1 MASAYD
7 RIKASR
13 RKFHESAG
21 LTDQDIANFQQ
32 NYVARQDGAQLVADL
47 KTAEQNLINSPA
59 TVRDQHKALADYASA
74 MDRVSTFV
82 GLGGQAPG
90 VDDTYMQSLYDQY
103 NKSWQSLQNQVRSNY
118 VVHQIPGLAEQA
130 QEIGNF
136 QGQEMTPVRLAG
148 MMGLV
153 DRDGNLTDAGQE
165 YWQRNAYREMGDE
178 AGQEAARW
186 SEQTDSAMSELETVQ
201 YWQDVVRKLPQGDD
215 ARIVSSN
222 QEWMRQAAEA
232 TGITSYTDAADLSSQ
247 LAARESQLRAQ
258 SGWSGIMRDRNAGR
272 QRTAMAYEY
281 QLDNPDE
288 SIEANYYLAL
298 RDQAESDLRHADNFV
313 EGMGDRAAIGDWLR
327 YNSAYGDQLYQDQKD
342 ADLLALRTDA
352 NLSGIYQ
359 GALESTR
366 NLRNAEDIFVR
377 ARRDKQ
383 YSGRISVQ
391 TEEDL
396 RALAEILGIS
406 VGQGDAALDAAIAQ
420 IRQELEHTRNTNLAR
435 LSAQGYDAERL
446 QQYIEQ
452 SLNEQSMDE
461 FTMQASSQAQEHPVA
476 ASIDS
481 SVVNLLSGVGYLAS
495 APRAISNAAAGITGN
510 YENYVPIDTNS
521 QSFEAS
527 QYVMAVRDE
536 VAKNIVENGG
546 DDFGYNVGMSILD
559 NMVQMAVGAMTFGA
573 FGASSAAGQGAR
585 AVIQAG
591 IQSSAPV
598 TLATMGLGAA
608 SQELVSLTE
617 QGVSSDQAYALATVK
632 GALEIVTERI
642 GIDNLVSNIG
652 KQYAGNMLQ
661 QIVGMAAKQSAA
673 EGTEEIIAEAGGL
686 FADWLIR
693 QDESEIMQTIEAGR
707 RSGLTEDEALWQA
720 FKQYGMQVLE
730 AGEAGALS
738 GLFFGAMS
746 TVGVMADAIS
756 PASTGARIR
765 AEGNEEALGA
775 IATAYGIEYSPDMSD
790 RQVGKTYRAVQKAAG
805 RLQQDLQQGMSMDTY
820 AQEKGYDAKT
830 TRALNRSWDAY
841 HSVYGNNMSSREFAA
856 TWNSVKAAGQ
866 ANMGF
871 ADAVSE
877 LGETTLSQTTLQNAW
892 KAGQRLYK
900 QAQKAAQKVTK
911 NAPVAAQ
918 ENVQQPTESAATLA
932 SEIGEGA
939 PVQTQLVERSSES
952 ASNHAR
958 ELMDERINV
967 NGLSD
972 DVVESFYDEVDSDI
986 STERRGALSMARML
1000 TGVSKN
1006 ISQVILVDNATTDA
1020 EGHVR
1025 LMSNGMWDPTN
1036 RTITIDINA
1045 GVKNVEQQMTFMTR
1059 AMSHEITHSIKTT
1072 APKQYA
1078 ELERFVL
1085 REMDKK
1091 ISLDKMIEAKIEG
1104 YAKEGI
1110 ELDRQGAI
1118 DELVAEACEQMLERT
1133 DVLNKLA
1140 QENKTLWEK
1149 IKDYIK
1155 SAIQKLKNLYKGMK
1169 ANSPEAQMLQ
1179 GVIDELQRKW
1189 DAAFAASLTAEAAE
1203 TTGDNQHSI
1212 AGRNAEIAN
1221 IIALDEAKQMEVDGY
1236 NESEI
1241 YQQTG
1246 WFRGADNMWRFEI
1259 DDSTMRYTPER
1270 MAQKMVDGAVH
1281 LEDVID
1287 HPVLFAAYPR
1297 LLDVSVT
1304 FTPMKPGAE
1313 GVYRRAENRIY
1324 LADSNKN
1331 SPESTLVH
1339 EIQHAI
1345 QALEG
1350 FAYGASRSY
1359 WANIINNGGKID
1371 SKRLRDAT
1379 AAVRKFERNKANQP
1393 VIDARNRLEDAYDKS
1408 VRDGNAMYAQM
1419 QVDGMATKVD
1429 TYDDL
1434 LIEQSN
1440 AGVAYLNSLPIELY
1454 MNTAGEQEARD
1465 VAERRTMTAEQR
1477 KAKMPQ
1483 TGTKD
1488 TVFVEGS
1495 SASAND
1501 AAMKPSKEIQ
1511 FSLARNEELSAL
1523 AKAVNDSSKA
1533 VPASILSEATRVRQK
1548 IADMM
1553 RENIS
1558 KYGNSYGLPP
1568 DIEGNTFLSDVAYGG
1583 SEENTTIC
1591 VRSMAHEAMLDVVSE
1606 MLGRPLTV
1614 QESIFVGQDLM
1625 RLADVRIKN
1634 ECSYCYVATDRKGY
1648 REFLG
1653 KYLEQ
1658 RDEVLNKYRNGNT
1671 DIAKLYKSF
1680 IGKRKGTNEM
1690 WSRFY
1695 LWVASERYLNG
1706 ETDISRDGELYR
1718 EYLAG
1723 WDMKADAKTPVKEA
1737 DVWGKFDAWMQG
1749 IAKNGS
1755 LIRPHDLANV
1765 ANLIREDYDEALAP
1779 QIEDAMKYAQ
1789 AASWA
1794 KKRMSYTAYNGHIL
1808 KWTEDRI
1815 KALNSHYGL
1824 RMYSFSDF
1832 SPAFI
1837 LENMQMFVDAAVRGL
1852 KVLAYTKELD
1862 FVKIF
1867 AKTGANINISC
1878 FGTEVN
1884 GVIAEDNI
1892 QGAAWAEAQ
1901 KLREE
1906 NPNVGVTF
1914 VATNDALVEWALAQ
1928 EWIDVVIPFHLVR
1941 TGKELAKQLGF
1952 EDYTK
1957 ESADKKVR
1965 GKHISQKK
1973 AVAMG
1978 IEADESSIS
1987 PVEHDNDFDKYM
1999 AALEKNHLKPRFER
2013 WIKNPNYMKLVNECR
2028 QSASETKPVQPVF
2041 NLEAA
2046 EDSLNSLIGQGG
2058 YYVPYGKSVERQ
2070 YEIAAEIADKI
2081 SAGEADAA
2089 AKQAQI
2095 AWDEKHPKK
2104 PRKSKVQHQISRD
2117 TASNMDLLMGA
2128 SMDGLS
2134 KAEADHLLRYRD
2146 RVNEIRQ
2153 NQRKIDELKAE
2164 ELTADVNAQI
2174 KRLENANSIIYRR
2187 VSSAEQTELMQRI
2200 IERER
2205 AAGDVEVQRMDNRVA
2220 DLEDE
2225 IDELEQKIRNAKL
2238 AGQMGQ
2244 GRRDAAV
2251 LRKTEERLT
2260 KRNEKQKQS
2269 ATEKAAK
2276 QKQQAAE
2283 RAEAQKQKYTEK
2295 LEEQKQQ
2302 ATERLDAQKA
2312 TTDRLLGEL
2321 MGTLRT
2327 KRRQLETAKRV
2338 RDERIAQM
2346 QESHANEREARKR
2359 SVLIHKI
2366 RNVANDLRQRT
2377 LRPTDGKYVPSYLT
2391 RAVIDVAN
2399 MIDDAPGEGT
2409 KARAKYD
2416 SMQAALRNLRYEY
2429 DNLEK
2434 DKDPDYNSE
2443 YDREFAIL
2451 IDELANAIGD
2461 TAVKDMTYEQVE
2473 DVYSVLRDIRITLID
2488 AVHQIGSLDRR
2499 TNYDTGVS
2507 IIEEMQA
2514 VAPRKKVLGDIKTH
2528 MDGLAMSP
2536 LRNVHKMTGYREDS
2550 TLMALFDDLNTGI
2563 RRQNKF
2569 VMEANQMFD
2578 PLREGKLQN
2587 IFAAACND
2595 VVDFGLLDIDGKPVK
2610 MTRMDA
2616 MQIVL
2621 SFERERANE
2630 DMIHMEANPVNIA
2643 DPVLMRKG
2651 KVREAIS
2658 QGQMVSIGIEQIKMI
2673 ESKLTE
2679 WDKQFMDKA
2688 RELFNGKAKDA
2699 INETSRLLKHRNLA
2713 TGKAYIPFHVDQN
2726 FVNRE
2731 IEGVKVDSTIEGAG
2745 SLKSL
2750 SKKATQPLII
2760 TGLNHVV
2767 DEHIGFVGKYY
2778 GLAVPIRNFNKAYN
2792 IKKVGST
2799 LSVKSA
2805 IDNVWGRTGLN
2816 VIESAVRDLQKSRER
2831 ATDVLSKGLQALQSG
2846 FVKSALLSN
2855 VSVTI
2860 KQASSYYSAGLYL
2873 SQLTLARYQ
2882 AAVPRLFAAP
2892 NGAYAKNLY
2901 AEIDKHTAQHW
2912 IRRQGMSTQELGEN
2926 AQRKG
2931 KLADFERKLP
2941 ASLNPV
2947 KWIQNMDVATT
2958 GALWLACK
2966 KEIQNSGVYETN
2978 SEEYWSA
2985 VTELYDRTI
2994 EETQGMYDVLHRPEV
3009 QKTTNELVRQLLMF
3023 RTEPLQHS
3031 GLLYDSFGELAAAK
3045 KSGDEAWRKRAALKA
3060 RRAVG
3065 SQVASMTV
3073 FAVMTMIAGMVTH
3086 RLDRYR
3092 DEDEELTVLS
3102 VMLTMLGDIGQD
3114 AFGKLIPVGGSE
3126 IYAVIVN
3133 KLIGSSRFET
3143 VSVPVVGVINDYIDA
3158 MTTVRTAF
3166 EEQFE
3171 SDEPDWGAAWS
3182 TVYALGKK
3190 TAELSGIPVTN
3201 VENILVGT
3209 YKNALDIANGY
3220 FPAINNNVDRSA
3232 GVNYRRLYAALA
3244 DGDEEKFDAVYEEL
3258 TQDLTDSGED
3268 DVERTIA
3275 SGLQQE
3281 IKAAYL
3287 DGDITEEQATD
3298 FLVRYTIELSASEEQ
3313 RHNTGT
3319 ITDEEYMTMLE
3330 HEAYWIMKGWR
3341 AKDEDPEASDSRYA
3355 DLQSVIESG
3364 GDGTAAIEE
3373 LLEHGETEDEIRS
3386 GASGIIAELYKNGE
3400 IDAATAEEYLDEY
3413 AGITDSKDLYEWFV
3427 DKDHWVETGESNYGA
3442 YGPVWDALMG
3452 GGDVNGVI
3460 DAMVDAGWTE
3470 KEVHGEVREKVKIW
3484 VLGTGDDGYT
3494 ISTEDAQNILSVYG
3508 GVSDEDMPDYL
3519 NAYEFWLEDPGR
3531 VEMYDFNQAVA
3542 YAEHGE
3548 GIDEDVFFGVR
3559 DAYNNATG
3567 IPDGEGG
3574 IVNGSKKTEVMAYIN
3589 DLPLTNEQ
3597 KDQLYLMYWKES
3609 RIYEAPWH

>member
-21 LTDQDIANFQQ
+21 LTYQDIANFQQ
-32 NYVARQDGAQLVADL
+32 NYVASQDGAQLVADL

-59 TVRDQHKALADYASA
+59 TVRDRHKALADYASA

-90 VDDTYMQSLYDQY
+90 ADSAYLQRMQEQYAQAWNNYDSLVKANRQGFGGLGMQTAAGITPGGVQVDQDALTQRLMPGRGLIDFDT
-103 NKSWQSLQNQVRSNY
+103 
-118 VVHQIPGLAEQA
+118 
-130 QEIGNF
+130 
-136 QGQEMTPVRLAG
+136 MTPTAS
-148 MMGLV
+148 
-153 DRDGNLTDAGQE
+153 NQQAA
-165 YWQRNAYREMGDE
+165 YNNALRKQYQNIQSE

-201 YWQDVVRKLPQGDD
+201 YWQDVVRKLPQGND

-247 LAARESQLRAQ
+247 LAARESQLRAK

-288 SIEANYYLAL
+288 SIEANYYLAM

-327 YNSAYGDQLYQDQKD
+327 YNSAYGDQLYQDQKN

-352 NLSGIYQ
+352 NLSSIYQ

-366 NLRNAEDIFVR
+366 NANEAGRLLDQAKMEVNDYGGVGAKTEQDI
-377 ARRDKQ
+377 
-383 YSGRISVQ
+383 
-391 TEEDL
+391 
-396 RALAEILGIS
+396 RALAETYGIP
-406 VGQGDAALDAAIAQ
+406 VTGGDDSLIAVLEQ
-420 IRQELEHTRNTNLAR
+420 IYQQQMHTVNTNVAR
-435 LSAQGYDAERL
+435 LSAQGYDGERV

-452 SLNEQSMDE
+452 ALNEQSMDE
-461 FTMQASSQAQEHPVA
+461 YTAETRAYAQENPGA
-476 ASIDS
+476 ASVKS
-481 SVVNLLSGVGYLAS
+481 SLANLLSGGSYLS
-495 APRAISNAAAGITGN
+495 AAPQAFTNAMAGITGN

-521 QSFEAS
+521 ENFEMT
-527 QYVMAVRDE
+527 QYVTSVRDE
-536 VAKNIVENGG
+536 VAKNIAENGG

-746 TVGVMADAIS
+746 TVGVAADAIS

-805 RLQQDLQQGMSMDTY
+805 RLQQNLQQGMSMDTY

-841 HSVYGNNMSSREFAA
+841 HSVYGNDMSSREFAA
-856 TWNSVKAAGQ
+856 TWNSMKAAGQ

-877 LGETTLSQTTLQNAW
+877 LGETTLSQATLQNAW
-892 KAGQRLYK
+892 KAGQRLYN
-900 QAQKAAQKVTK
+900 QAQKAAQKAAK

-918 ENVQQPTESAATLA
+918 ENVQQQTESAATLV

-958 ELMDERINV
+958 ALMDERINV

-1085 REMDKK
+1085 REMDKQHNLEALIKAK
-1091 ISLDKMIEAKIEG
+1091 ISD
-1104 YAKEGI
+1104 YAAAGV

-1155 SAIQKLKNLYKGMK
+1155 STIQKLKNLYKGMK
-1169 ANSPEAQMLQ
+1169 ANSPEARMLQ

-1189 DAAFAASLTAEAAE
+1189 DAAFAASLTAETAE

-1287 HPVLFAAYPR
+1287 HPVLFSAYPR
-1297 LLDVSVT
+1297 LRDVSVT

-1379 AAVRKFERNKANQP
+1379 AAVRKFEGNKANQP

-1419 QVDGMATKVD
+1419 QADGMATKVD

-1434 LIEQSN
+1434 LNEQSN

-1488 TVFVEGS
+1488 TVFAEGS
-1495 SASAND
+1495 SASASENGQKNT
-1501 AAMKPSKEIQ
+1501 APVGGGKYSKITADEIRAVQSIGRKSVNQ
-1511 FSLARNEELSAL
+1511 FSSEDIKKTERYARRYWQELGIKSPFFRSWFGEWRENDQTPIQIANEKGNARGEVINEDTGWAINVSAKVFNQSNAKQRPATAEGKKFMPYIRDVVKKSVLLDSLGIGKEKSENSLLMHVFYAVADIGDGPAIVKLYVEEMYNPSQKDTNRRAYELQDIKYQQLDVNGSPLLASHIGTTAGCYTVADLYQGVKYYDRHFKPNP
-1523 AKAVNDSSKA
+1523 SSKVVNEDGTPKVVYHGTNA
-1533 VPASILSEATRVRQK
+1533 KFNAFK
-1548 IADMM
+1548 
-1553 RENIS
+1553 S
-1558 KYGNSYGLPP
+1558 KSG
-1568 DIEGNTFLSDVAYGG
+1568 AYWF
-1583 SEENTTIC
+1583 SAYEDY
-1591 VRSMAHEAMLDVVSE
+1591 AEAM
-1606 MLGRPLTV
+1606 M
-1614 QESIFVGQDLM
+1614 QERG
-1625 RLADVRIKN
+1625 
-1634 ECSYCYVATDRKGY
+1634 G
-1648 REFLG
+1648 G
-1653 KYLEQ
+1653 
-1658 RDEVLNKYRNGNT
+1658 EVK
-1671 DIAKLYKSF
+1671 AC
-1680 IGKRKGTNEM
+1680 
-1690 WSRFY
+1690 
-1695 LWVASERYLNG
+1695 YLN
-1706 ETDISRDGELYR
+1706 
-1718 EYLAG
+1718 
-1723 WDMKADAKTPVKEA
+1723 
-1737 DVWGKFDAWMQG
+1737 
-1749 IAKNGS
+1749 
-1755 LIRPHDLANV
+1755 
-1765 ANLIREDYDEALAP
+1765 
-1779 QIEDAMKYAQ
+1779 
-1789 AASWA
+1789 
-1794 KKRMSYTAYNGHIL
+1794 
-1808 KWTEDRI
+1808 
-1815 KALNSHYGL
+1815 
-1824 RMYSFSDF
+1824 
-1832 SPAFI
+1832 
-1837 LENMQMFVDAAVRGL
+1837 
-1852 KVLAYTKELD
+1852 
-1862 FVKIF
+1862 
-1867 AKTGANINISC
+1867 
-1878 FGTEVN
+1878 
-1884 GVIAEDNI
+1884 
-1892 QGAAWAEAQ
+1892 
-1901 KLREE
+1901 
-1906 NPNVGVTF
+1906 
-1914 VATNDALVEWALAQ
+1914 
-1928 EWIDVVIPFHLVR
+1928 
-1941 TGKELAKQLGF
+1941 
-1952 EDYTK
+1952 
-1957 ESADKKVR
+1957 
-1965 GKHISQKK
+1965 
-1973 AVAMG
+1973 
-1978 IEADESSIS
+1978 
-1987 PVEHDNDFDKYM
+1987 
-1999 AALEKNHLKPRFER
+1999 
-2013 WIKNPNYMKLVNECR
+2013 IKNPYYAKL
-2028 QSASETKPVQPVF
+2028 KPVHFSDPV
-2041 NLEAA
+2041 
-2046 EDSLNSLIGQGG
+2046 
-2058 YYVPYGKSVERQ
+2058 
-2070 YEIAAEIADKI
+2070 YEAEILRKARSGGHDGVIIENDTTNPIEEDIFYVVFDSRQIK
-2081 SAGEADAA
+2081 SATDNVGTFDPG
-2089 AKQAQI
+2089 QTDI
-2095 AWDEKHPKK
+2095 
-2104 PRKSKVQHQISRD
+2104 RYQISRD

-2153 NQRKIDELKAE
+2153 NQRKIDELKTE

-2187 VSSAEQTELMQRI
+2187 VSYAEQTELMQRI

-2283 RAEAQKQKYTEK
+2283 RAEAQKQKYTDK
-2295 LEEQKQQ
+2295 LKEQRTQAKQAAADARLAGQMEQGRRDAVALQRTVEEYE
-2302 ATERLDAQKA
+2302 ARL
-2312 TTDRLLGEL
+2312 ES
-2321 MGTLRT
+2321 
-2327 KRRQLETAKRV
+2327 KRRELRIARES
-2338 RDERIAQM
+2338 RDKRIAQM
-2346 QESHANEREARKR
+2346 QESRIK
-2359 SVLIHKI
+2359 SVDSRHRTQMRHKI
-2366 RNVANDLRQRT
+2366 RKVVKELDALLLRGTKDRNIRDEMKAAVASALEAINMDSGDYEGRIAKLDEAIAAATDPVVIATLTESRERIAEQGSNMRARLSEMKTAYSNFSKDTSGNYNSTYDEVVQSYIDATIEKVGATPLWDMTVEQLDSVYNMYKMILTDIQQANKLVRDEKNRTIYSMGNSVIRELDGRKRHPMQTDVGRFLKKFGWDNLKPVYAFETIGSNTLMELYENVRGGEDTWARDVSEARAFYQERAKKYGLDKWDTKTRHTFYSRSGKEFSLGVNQIMSLYAYSKRSQADEHLQRGGFVFDSAIEVTEKKKGLPIKYKVNTKQAYGIDPLTLNDIIATLTDEQRNFVDEMQAYLSDTMGAKGNEVSLDMYGVRLFNEQNYFPLKTSKQFLFEQNEVAGEVKLKNSGFSKHTTPHASNPVILSNFMDVWGQHVNDMSMYHAFVIPLENFNRVYNYQTLTTDEAEPDSVKGTLADIYGDAPVNYIKQLLTDLNGGARVDPTASIIDWGLSKFKSAAVMASASVVIQQPTAIMRAAAFVNPIYLGAANKQWHKNAWEELKRYAPVAIIKEMGRFDTNMGRST
-2377 LRPTDGKYVPSYLT
+2377 ADWITAKDYAGIGKVKGFAIDSSY
-2391 RAVIDVAN
+2391 R
-2399 MIDDAPGEGT
+2399 DDAFSRPASFADEFGWLRIWAAVKKETAKKTDLKPGTQEFLEHCGKRFT
-2409 KARAKYD
+2409 YIIERSQVYD
-2416 SMQAALRNLRYEY
+2416 SVLSRSATMRSKDTGMKMATAFMAEPLTTMNMLVGSFKMQRNGYRGAVAKTYGAVAASLILNSILRSLVYAARDDDEDETYV
-2429 DNLEK
+2429 EK
-2434 DKDPDYNSE
+2434 YFQALSE
-2443 YDREFAIL
+2443 SLKGNVLDITLVNTVPF
-2451 IDELANAIGD
+2451 
-2461 TAVKDMTYEQVE
+2461 
-2473 DVYSVLRDIRITLID
+2473 LRDIISIFQGYD
-2488 AVHQIGSLDRR
+2488 VSR
-2499 TNYDTGVS
+2499 TD
-2507 IIEEMQA
+2507 
-2514 VAPRKKVLGDIKTH
+2514 
-2528 MDGLAMSP
+2528 MS
-2536 LRNVHKMTGYREDS
+2536 
-2550 TLMALFDDLNTGI
+2550 MA
-2563 RRQNKF
+2563 
-2569 VMEANQMFD
+2569 
-2578 PLREGKLQN
+2578 
-2587 IFAAACND
+2587 
-2595 VVDFGLLDIDGKPVK
+2595 VDFY
-2610 MTRMDA
+2610 
-2616 MQIVL
+2616 
-2621 SFERERANE
+2621 
-2630 DMIHMEANPVNIA
+2630 
-2643 DPVLMRKG
+2643 
-2651 KVREAIS
+2651 
-2658 QGQMVSIGIEQIKMI
+2658 
-2673 ESKLTE
+2673 
-2679 WDKQFMDKA
+2679 
-2688 RELFNGKAKDA
+2688 
-2699 INETSRLLKHRNLA
+2699 
-2713 TGKAYIPFHVDQN
+2713 KAYQ
-2726 FVNRE
+2726 
-2731 IEGVKVDSTIEGAG
+2731 TI
-2745 SLKSL
+2745 
-2750 SKKATQPLII
+2750 
-2760 TGLNHVV
+2760 
-2767 DEHIGFVGKYY
+2767 
-2778 GLAVPIRNFNKAYN
+2778 
-2792 IKKVGST
+2792 
-2799 LSVKSA
+2799 
-2805 IDNVWGRTGLN
+2805 
-2816 VIESAVRDLQKSRER
+2816 
-2831 ATDVLSKGLQALQSG
+2831 
-2846 FVKSALLSN
+2846 
-2855 VSVTI
+2855 VSDT
-2860 KQASSYYSAGLYL
+2860 
-2873 SQLTLARYQ
+2873 
-2882 AAVPRLFAAP
+2882 
-2892 NGAYAKNLY
+2892 
-2901 AEIDKHTAQHW
+2901 
-2912 IRRQGMSTQELGEN
+2912 
-2926 AQRKG
+2926 
-2931 KLADFERKLP
+2931 
-2941 ASLNPV
+2941 
-2947 KWIQNMDVATT
+2947 ATT
-2958 GALWLACK
+2958 YDK
-2966 KEIQNSGVYETN
+2966 VKT
-2978 SEEYWSA
+2978 
-2985 VTELYDRTI
+2985 VT
-2994 EETQGMYDVLHRPEV
+2994 
-3009 QKTTNELVRQLLMF
+3009 
-3023 RTEPLQHS
+3023 
-3031 GLLYDSFGELAAAK
+3031 GELARLVGLPIKNLWRDAEGIYNVVK
-3045 KSGDEAWRKRAALKA
+3045 GILENDGLWTPDNAW
-3060 RRAVG
+3060 
-3065 SQVASMTV
+3065 
-3073 FAVMTMIAGMVTH
+3073 
-3086 RLDRYR
+3086 
-3092 DEDEELTVLS
+3092 
-3102 VMLTMLGDIGQD
+3102 GDIREGIYEGITGNTIGQGEKLYNAYIND
-3114 AFGKLIPVGGSE
+3114 DKGAILRLESSYQEAFGEDWYSQI
-3126 IYAVIVN
+3126 
-3133 KLIGSSRFET
+3133 
-3143 VSVPVVGVINDYIDA
+3143 
-3158 MTTVRTAF
+3158 
-3166 EEQFE
+3166 Q
-3171 SDEPDWGAAWS
+3171 SDLRGY
-3182 TVYALGKK
+3182 VK
-3190 TAELSGIPVTN
+3190 ELYLEG
-3201 VENILVGT
+3201 
-3209 YKNALDIANGY
+3209 
-3220 FPAINNNVDRSA
+3220 
-3232 GVNYRRLYAALA
+3232 
-3244 DGDEEKFDAVYEEL
+3244 
-3258 TQDLTDSGED
+3258 DLTD
-3268 DVERTIA
+3268 
-3275 SGLQQE
+3275 
-3281 IKAAYL
+3281 
-3287 DGDITEEQATD
+3287 EEATD
-3298 FLVRYTIELSASEEQ
+3298 FLVRYAIELSDSVERQ
-3313 RHNTGT
+3313 HDTGT

-3330 HEAYWIMKGWR
+3330 DEAYWTLKGWNAR
-3341 AKDEDPEASDSRYA
+3341 VEDSDASTSKYA
-3355 DLQSVIESG
+3355 DLRAVIEAG

-3427 DKDHWVETGESNYGA
+3427 DKDHWVETGESDYGA

-3470 KEVHGEVREKVKIW
+3470 KEVQGEVRQKVKIW

-3589 DLPLTNEQ
+3589 ELPLTNEQ

>member
-1 MASAYD
+1 MASAYE
-7 RIKASR
+7 RILASR
-13 RKFHESAG
+13 KKFEEQAG
-21 LTDQDIANFQQ
+21 LTEQQ
-32 NYVARQDGAQLVADL
+32 YEAARQYALQHSNGEQLANNL
-47 KTAEQNLINSPA
+47 EQARRRLDEGPVDIR
-59 TVRDQHKALADYASA
+59 TQHKNLNDYANA
-74 MDRVSTFV
+74 VRRFNTFV
-82 GLGGQAPG
+82 AQGGSAAG
-90 VDDTYMQSLYDQY
+90 VDDSHLKQIQDQY
-103 NKSWQSLQNQVRSNY
+103 TNAWNNY
-118 VVHQIPGLAEQA
+118 NTMVQENWPIA
-130 QEIGNF
+130 QENAI
-136 QGQEMTPVRLAG
+136 
-148 MMGLV
+148 
-153 DRDGNLTDAGQE
+153 
-165 YWQRNAYREMGDE
+165 RNRYQNIQTR

-201 YWQDVVRKLPQGDD
+201 YWQDVVRKLPQGND

-247 LAARESQLRAQ
+247 LAARESQLRAK

-288 SIEANYYLAL
+288 SLNANYYLAL
-298 RDQAESDLRHADNFV
+298 RDQAERDIQGTDNFF
-313 EGMGDRAAIGDWLR
+313 EGLGDVAAVGDWLR
-327 YNSAYGDQLYQDQKD
+327 YNSAYGDQLYQDQKN
-342 ADLLALRTDA
+342 ADILALRTDA

-366 NLRNAEDIFVR
+366 KANEA
-377 ARRDKQ
+377 
-383 YSGRISVQ
+383 GRLLDQAKMEVSDYGGVGAK
-391 TEEDL
+391 TEQDV
-396 RALAEILGIS
+396 RALAETYGIP
-406 VGQGDAALDAAIAQ
+406 VTGGDDSLIAVLEQ
-420 IRQELEHTRNTNLAR
+420 IYQQQMHTVNTNVAR
-435 LSAQGYDAERL
+435 LSAQGYDGERV

-461 FTMQASSQAQEHPVA
+461 YTAETRAYAQENPGA
-476 ASIDS
+476 ASVKS
-481 SVVNLLSGVGYLAS
+481 SLANLLSGGGYIAS
-495 APRAISNAAAGITGN
+495 GRQAVSNAVAGITGN
-510 YENYVPIDTNS
+510 YENYVPIDTNDE
-521 QSFEAS
+521 SFAFT
-527 QYVMAVRDE
+527 QYVTSVRDE

-546 DDFGYNVGMSILD
+546 DDFWYNTGMSMLD

-573 FGASSAAGQGAR
+573 FGASSAAGQGAK

-617 QGVSSDQAYALATVK
+617 QGVSSDQAYALATLA
-632 GALEIVTERI
+632 GGIEIITEKI
-642 GIDNLVSNIG
+642 GIDNLVTNLGRQQAS
-652 KQYAGNMLQ
+652 QMLQ
-661 QIVGMAAKQSAA
+661 IMARQMVA
-673 EGTEEIIAEAGGL
+673 EGLEEGVAETLNIAADYIIRME
-686 FADWLIR
+686 D
-693 QDESEIMQTIEAGR
+693 SEISQMIDAGR
-707 RSGLTEDEALWQA
+707 RMGLTEEEARASARRQLSSQI
-720 FKQYGMQVLE
+720 VE
-730 AGEAGALS
+730 AMASGALS
-738 GLFFGAMS
+738 GLGFGAMS
-746 TVGVMADAIS
+746 TVGAAAESIS

-775 IATAYGIEYSPDMSD
+775 IATAYGIEYSPNMSD

-841 HSVYGNNMSSREFAA
+841 HSVYGNDMSSREFAA
-856 TWNSVKAAGQ
+856 TWNSMKAAGQ

-918 ENVQQPTESAATLA
+918 ESVQQPTESAATLV

-958 ELMDERINV
+958 ALMDERINV

-986 STERRGALSMARML
+986 STERRGALSVARML

-1189 DAAFAASLTAEAAE
+1189 DAAFAASLTAETAE

-1287 HPVLFAAYPR
+1287 HPVLFSAYPR
-1297 LLDVSVT
+1297 LRDVSVT

-1379 AAVRKFERNKANQP
+1379 AAVRKFEGNKANQP

-1495 SASAND
+1495 AVEKVGVQLDTATKSAS
-1501 AAMKPSKEIQ
+1501 P
-1511 FSLARNEELSAL
+1511 
-1523 AKAVNDSSKA
+1523 
-1533 VPASILSEATRVRQK
+1533 
-1548 IADMM
+1548 
-1553 RENIS
+1553 
-1558 KYGNSYGLPP
+1558 
-1568 DIEGNTFLSDVAYGG
+1568 
-1583 SEENTTIC
+1583 
-1591 VRSMAHEAMLDVVSE
+1591 
-1606 MLGRPLTV
+1606 V
-1614 QESIFVGQDLM
+1614 QYQINRGERM
-1625 RLADVRIKN
+1625 
-1634 ECSYCYVATDRKGY
+1634 
-1648 REFLG
+1648 
-1653 KYLEQ
+1653 
-1658 RDEVLNKYRNGNT
+1658 
-1671 DIAKLYKSF
+1671 AKLF
-1680 IGKRKGTNEM
+1680 DNGGVELNE
-1690 WSRFY
+1690 Y
-1695 LWVASERYLNG
+1695 EVAGALWDAMDHG
-1706 ETDISRDGELYR
+1706 D
-1718 EYLAG
+1718 AG
-1723 WDMKADAKTPVKEA
+1723 DD
-1737 DVWGKFDAWMQG
+1737 
-1749 IAKNGS
+1749 
-1755 LIRPHDLANV
+1755 
-1765 ANLIREDYDEALAP
+1765 NLIRIGQMPKYVTNLLGITGDFYIYRNHSYENMVSK
-1779 QIEDAMKYAQ
+1779 EDAIAAGRPIVRNNKNIHFHELGVDGLTDAIMSVETPLITIKESKKTPEISMILPVMGKNNAPLYAVLRFYDSQ
-1789 AASWA
+1789 AV
-1794 KKRMSYTAYNGHIL
+1794 KGRFTQRPHIL
-1808 KWTEDRI
+1808 LTVSDRPYKNTDGRI
-1815 KALNSHYGL
+1815 
-1824 RMYSFSDF
+1824 
-1832 SPAFI
+1832 
-1837 LENMQMFVDAAVRGL
+1837 
-1852 KVLAYTKELD
+1852 
-1862 FVKIF
+1862 
-1867 AKTGANINISC
+1867 
-1878 FGTEVN
+1878 GT
-1884 GVIAEDNI
+1884 
-1892 QGAAWAEAQ
+1892 
-1901 KLREE
+1901 
-1906 NPNVGVTF
+1906 
-1914 VATNDALVEWALAQ
+1914 
-1928 EWIDVVIPFHLVR
+1928 IDVVRKAYEERRIIDMV
-1941 TGKELAKQLGF
+1941 K
-1952 EDYTK
+1952 
-1957 ESADKKVR
+1957 DKKMR
-1965 GKHISQKK
+1965 
-1973 AVAMG
+1973 
-1978 IEADESSIS
+1978 
-1987 PVEHDNDFDKYM
+1987 
-1999 AALEKNHLKPRFER
+1999 
-2013 WIKNPNYMKLVNECR
+2013 
-2028 QSASETKPVQPVF
+2028 
-2041 NLEAA
+2041 
-2046 EDSLNSLIGQGG
+2046 DSLSVIAQSIKLGNITEASLNASLTQFRKEIKDFKDENKI
-2058 YYVPYGKSVERQ
+2058 YY
-2070 YEIAAEIADKI
+2070 
-2081 SAGEADAA
+2081 
-2089 AKQAQI
+2089 
-2095 AWDEKHPKK
+2095 
-2104 PRKSKVQHQISRD
+2104 QISRD

-2128 SMDGLS
+2128 SIDGLS

-2153 NQRKIDELKAE
+2153 NQRKIDELKTE

-2187 VSSAEQTELMQRI
+2187 VSSAEQTDLMQRI

-2260 KRNEKQKQS
+2260 KRNEKQKQA

-2283 RAEAQKQKYTEK
+2283 RAEAQKQKYTDK
-2295 LEEQKQQ
+2295 LKEQRTQAKQAAADARLTGQMEQGRRDAVALRRTVEEYE
-2302 ATERLDAQKA
+2302 ARL
-2312 TTDRLLGEL
+2312 ES
-2321 MGTLRT
+2321 
-2327 KRRQLETAKRV
+2327 KRRELRIARES
-2338 RDERIAQM
+2338 RDKRIAQM
-2346 QESHANEREARKR
+2346 QESRIKSMDSRHRTQMR
-2359 SVLIHKI
+2359 HKI
-2366 RNVANDLRQRT
+2366 RKVVKELDTLLLR
-2377 LRPTDGKYVPSYLT
+2377 
-2391 RAVIDVAN
+2391 
-2399 MIDDAPGEGT
+2399 GT
-2409 KARAKYD
+2409 KDRNVRDDMKAVVATALEMVNMADVDYAKYIERLEEQALEAK
-2416 SMQAALRNLRYEY
+2416 SPAEMLAILKKQQAAEERNAKQQEHL
-2429 DNLEK
+2429 N
-2434 DKDPDYNSE
+2434 
-2443 YDREFAIL
+2443 
-2451 IDELANAIGD
+2451 
-2461 TAVKDMTYEQVE
+2461 AVKDAYRNIMKTYGQYDIAMTGGDTVAEYIDAVKEEVGNTPIGEMTEKQLGMVYNMYKMVLHGVRHVNGLVRDEKNRTIYSMGNSVIRELDGRKRHPMQTDVGRFLKKFGWDNLKPVYAFETIGSNTLMELYENVRGGEDTWARDVSEARAFYQEQAKKYGLDKWDTKTRHTFYSRSGKEFSLGVNQIMSLYAYSKRSQADEHLQRGGFVFDSAIEVTEKKKGLPIKYKVNTKQAYGIDPLTLNDIIATLTDEQRNFVDEMQAYLSDTMGAKGNEVSLDMYGVRLFNEQNYFPLKTSKQFLFEQNEVAGEVKLKNSGFSKHTTPHASNPVILSNFMDVWGQHVNDMSMYHAFVIPLENFNRVYNYQTLTTDEAEPDSVKGTLADIYGDAPVNYIKQLLTDLNGGARVDPTASIIDWGLSKFKSAAVMASASVVIQQPTAIMRAAAFVNPIYLGAANKQWHKNAWEELKRYAPVAIIKEMGRFDTNMGRSTADWITAKDYAGIGKVKGFAIDSSYRDDAFSRPASFADEFGWLRIWAAVKKETAKKTDLKPGTQEFLEHCGKRFTYIIERSQVYDSVLSRSATMRSKDTGMKMATAFMAEPLTTMNMLVGSFKMQRNGYRGAVAKTYGAVAASLILNSILRSLVYAARDDDE
-2473 DVYSVLRDIRITLID
+2473 DETYVEKYFQALSESLKGNVLDITLVNTVPFLRDIISIFQGYD
-2488 AVHQIGSLDRR
+2488 VSR
-2499 TNYDTGVS
+2499 TD
-2507 IIEEMQA
+2507 
-2514 VAPRKKVLGDIKTH
+2514 
-2528 MDGLAMSP
+2528 MS
-2536 LRNVHKMTGYREDS
+2536 
-2550 TLMALFDDLNTGI
+2550 MA
-2563 RRQNKF
+2563 
-2569 VMEANQMFD
+2569 
-2578 PLREGKLQN
+2578 
-2587 IFAAACND
+2587 
-2595 VVDFGLLDIDGKPVK
+2595 VDFY
-2610 MTRMDA
+2610 
-2616 MQIVL
+2616 
-2621 SFERERANE
+2621 
-2630 DMIHMEANPVNIA
+2630 
-2643 DPVLMRKG
+2643 
-2651 KVREAIS
+2651 
-2658 QGQMVSIGIEQIKMI
+2658 
-2673 ESKLTE
+2673 
-2679 WDKQFMDKA
+2679 
-2688 RELFNGKAKDA
+2688 
-2699 INETSRLLKHRNLA
+2699 
-2713 TGKAYIPFHVDQN
+2713 KAYQ
-2726 FVNRE
+2726 
-2731 IEGVKVDSTIEGAG
+2731 TI
-2745 SLKSL
+2745 
-2750 SKKATQPLII
+2750 
-2760 TGLNHVV
+2760 
-2767 DEHIGFVGKYY
+2767 
-2778 GLAVPIRNFNKAYN
+2778 
-2792 IKKVGST
+2792 
-2799 LSVKSA
+2799 
-2805 IDNVWGRTGLN
+2805 
-2816 VIESAVRDLQKSRER
+2816 
-2831 ATDVLSKGLQALQSG
+2831 
-2846 FVKSALLSN
+2846 
-2855 VSVTI
+2855 VSDT
-2860 KQASSYYSAGLYL
+2860 
-2873 SQLTLARYQ
+2873 
-2882 AAVPRLFAAP
+2882 
-2892 NGAYAKNLY
+2892 
-2901 AEIDKHTAQHW
+2901 
-2912 IRRQGMSTQELGEN
+2912 
-2926 AQRKG
+2926 
-2931 KLADFERKLP
+2931 
-2941 ASLNPV
+2941 
-2947 KWIQNMDVATT
+2947 ATT
-2958 GALWLACK
+2958 YDK
-2966 KEIQNSGVYETN
+2966 VKT
-2978 SEEYWSA
+2978 
-2985 VTELYDRTI
+2985 VT
-2994 EETQGMYDVLHRPEV
+2994 
-3009 QKTTNELVRQLLMF
+3009 
-3023 RTEPLQHS
+3023 
-3031 GLLYDSFGELAAAK
+3031 GELARLVGLPIKNLWRDAEGIYNVVK
-3045 KSGDEAWRKRAALKA
+3045 GVLENDGLWTPDNAW
-3060 RRAVG
+3060 
-3065 SQVASMTV
+3065 
-3073 FAVMTMIAGMVTH
+3073 
-3086 RLDRYR
+3086 
-3092 DEDEELTVLS
+3092 
-3102 VMLTMLGDIGQD
+3102 GDIREGIYEGITGNTIGQGEKLYNAYIND
-3114 AFGKLIPVGGSE
+3114 DKGAILRLESSYQEAFGEDWYSQI
-3126 IYAVIVN
+3126 
-3133 KLIGSSRFET
+3133 
-3143 VSVPVVGVINDYIDA
+3143 
-3158 MTTVRTAF
+3158 
-3166 EEQFE
+3166 Q
-3171 SDEPDWGAAWS
+3171 SDLRGY
-3182 TVYALGKK
+3182 VK
-3190 TAELSGIPVTN
+3190 ELYLEG
-3201 VENILVGT
+3201 
-3209 YKNALDIANGY
+3209 
-3220 FPAINNNVDRSA
+3220 
-3232 GVNYRRLYAALA
+3232 
-3244 DGDEEKFDAVYEEL
+3244 
-3258 TQDLTDSGED
+3258 DLTD
-3268 DVERTIA
+3268 
-3275 SGLQQE
+3275 
-3281 IKAAYL
+3281 
-3287 DGDITEEQATD
+3287 EEATD
-3298 FLVRYTIELSASEEQ
+3298 FLVRYAIELSDSVERQ
-3313 RHNTGT
+3313 HDTGT

-3330 HEAYWIMKGWR
+3330 NEAYWTLKGWNAR
-3341 AKDEDPEASDSRYA
+3341 VEDSDASTSKYA
-3355 DLQSVIESG
+3355 DLRAVIEAG

-3386 GASGIIAELYKNGE
+3386 GASGIIADLYKNGE

-3413 AGITDSKDLYEWFV
+3413 AGITDSKDLYTWFTE
-3427 DKDHWVETGESNYGA
+3427 KDHWVETGESDYGA

-3470 KEVHGEVREKVKIW
+3470 KEVQGEVRKKVKIW

-3589 DLPLTNEQ
+3589 ELPLTNEQ
-3597 KDQLYLMYWKES
+3597 KDQLYLIYWKES